1 MLLRH
6 FRRFYMLDLRAFD
19 DFAGRILLLVER
31 SLAFQNPRRRLHDSF
46 LAELALEGS
55 SKCSAIAPKTAI

>member
-19 DFAGRILLLVER
+19 DFAGGILILIER
-31 SLAFQNPRRRLHDSF
+31 PLAFQNPRRRLHDRI
-46 LAELALEGS
+46 LAELELEGP
-55 SKCSAIAPKTAI
+55 SKCSAIAPKTAM